1 MPGELQRPPPTR
13 AALTRAIAMNAAT
26 KPVNVVVPAAIAIV
40 AGLIGVGWLWPV
52 AVLVYI
58 ALVAATFFD
67 ANEAE
72 AVGKRRRGSTA
83 EHEQKRLDPATLA
96 PPIAERLQQALDEE
110 RQIRS
115 TIESSDVQM
124 DEVSG
129 EVDGLVTNLEKS
141 AQRAQLVYAYL
152 AEQDSRTLERRAREL
167 ARSQDP
173 DSQRAAAAVRDQMK
187 LAQNL
192 EATLQRFYAQM
203 DHAVVSLQTI
213 RGELVRISV
222 ASEPEAQA
230 ETAER
235 VRSLREEVGA
245 MADGMSEAYARADS
259 A

>member
-1 MPGELQRPPPTR
+1 MPGELQPPTR
-13 AALTRAIAMNAAT
+13 SALTRAIAMNAAT
-26 KPVNVVVPAAIAIV
+26 KPSNVVVPAAIAIV
-40 AGLIGVGWLWPV
+40 AALLGIVWLWPV
-52 AVLVYI
+52 AVLVYV
-58 ALVAATFFD
+58 ALVLATFFD
-67 ANEAE
+67 ADEAE
-72 AVGKRRRGSTA
+72 AVGKRRRGGA
-83 EHEQKRLDPATLA
+83 PQAQPQRQLDPAQLA

-110 RQIRS
+110 SQIRK
-115 TIESSDVQM
+115 TIAGSDVQM

-141 AQRAQLVYAYL
+141 AQRAQLVYDYL
-152 AEQDSRTLERRAREL
+152 SEQDSRTLERRAREL
-167 ARSQDP
+167 ERAQDP
-173 DSQRAAAAVRDQMK
+173 DSQKAAAAVRDQMK
-187 LAQNL
+187 LAENL
-192 EATLQRFYAQM
+192 EGTLKRFYAQM

-235 VRSLREEVGA
+235 VRNLREEVGA